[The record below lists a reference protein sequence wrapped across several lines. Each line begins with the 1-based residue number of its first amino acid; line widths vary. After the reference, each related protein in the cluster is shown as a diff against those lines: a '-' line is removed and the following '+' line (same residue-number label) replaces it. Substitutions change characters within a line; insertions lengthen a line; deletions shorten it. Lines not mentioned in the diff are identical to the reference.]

1 METLRIAIMGRPNV
15 GKSSVF
21 NALLGRKRSIV
32 LGAPGT
38 TVDLIVECVS
48 WGQRPVELI
57 DSEGIFVDENKTM
70 IPALETAHLYLL
82 VVDAKSGLHPY
93 DRTLVCEL
101 QKRHKPVL
109 VCVNKSEGKKRD
121 PSEFYELGIGD
132 IAVVSAAHRSGFS
145 EIKEWCMDWHRKL
158 SHFSDCGA
166 ALDKSPLFTLA
177 LVGKPNTGKSTLM
190 NRLCHQYVSKVD
202 SQALTTRDAIGFEL
216 STDFG
221 RVRLLDTAGLRR
233 PARIQD
239 SIEKLSVLSTRS
251 AIRSADVVFVL
262 LASHEGVSDQDRRL
276 IQFVAE
282 SGKPAALL
290 FNFWDRLTP
299 RARNRFIKN
308 CREEFAELLRTY
320 TVLPMSALKDKN
332 PAQCLPLALKLFQK
346 SGERIPTSRLNK
358 ILKTM
363 IAKNPP
369 PSSGAGFF
377 NILYASQV
385 KTKPPTFVFFMN
397 RKGALPRSYQR
408 FLTNQ
413 IRQRLG
419 LKSQA
424 IRLHFRAG

>member
-32 LGAPGT
+32 SGAPGT
-38 TVDLIVECVS
+38 TVDLIVESVS
-48 WGQRPVELI
+48 WGGRQVELI

-70 IPALETAHLYLL
+70 VPALETAHLYLL
-82 VVDAKSGLHPY
+82 VVDAISGLHPY

-158 SHFSDCGA
+158 IPCDHGSV
-166 ALDKSPLFTLA
+166 LDKSWLFTLA
-177 LVGKPNTGKSTLM
+177 IVGKPNTGKSTLM
-190 NRLCHQYVSKVD
+190 NRLCQRYVSKVD
-202 SQALTTRDAIGFEL
+202 SQALTTRDTIGFEIY
-216 STDFG
+216 TDFG

-239 SIEKLSVLSTRS
+239 SIEKLSALATRS

-262 LASHEGVSDQDRRL
+262 LASHEGVADQDRRL
-276 IQFVAE
+276 IQFVAK

-290 FNFWDRLTP
+290 FNFWDKLTP
-299 RARNRFIKN
+299 GAKNRFIKN

-320 TVLPMSALKDKN
+320 TVLPMSALLDKN
-332 PAQCLPLALKLFQK
+332 PAQCLYLALKLFQK
-346 SGERIPTSRLNK
+346 SGERIPTSKLNE